1 VKELNLFSMAVP
13 HAGLQAIDALTQGEV
28 GKDIFK
34 ILSSKDV
41 VPWHGGKTAFRE
53 VTNSKRSIK
62 TPDDLKG

>member
-1 VKELNLFSMAVP
+1 VKELNLFHAVP

-41 VPWHGGKTAFRE
+41 FPWHGGKTAF
-53 VTNSKRSIK
+53 VRSPIPSGPSRLR
-62 TPDDLKG
+62 TI